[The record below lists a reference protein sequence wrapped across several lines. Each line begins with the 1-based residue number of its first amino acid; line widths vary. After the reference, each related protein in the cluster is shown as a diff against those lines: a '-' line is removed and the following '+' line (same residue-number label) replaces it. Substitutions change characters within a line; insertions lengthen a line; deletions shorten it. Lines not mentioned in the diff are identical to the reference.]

1 MGRGRAGGVIRTVAS
16 RIGAEGPRRK
26 EEEEPADSEGP
37 CSNEEEEPSSAEG
50 PRREE
55 KEEEVDAEG
64 PRREEEE
71 GEAAGATIPR
81 GLRT

>member
-1 MGRGRAGGVIRTVAS
+1 MGRGRAGGVIKAVAS
-16 RIGAEGPRRK
+16 RSGAEGPRRE

-55 KEEEVDAEG
+55 EEEEVDAEG

-71 GEAAGATIPR
+71 EEAAGATIPR
-81 GLRT
+81 GLCT